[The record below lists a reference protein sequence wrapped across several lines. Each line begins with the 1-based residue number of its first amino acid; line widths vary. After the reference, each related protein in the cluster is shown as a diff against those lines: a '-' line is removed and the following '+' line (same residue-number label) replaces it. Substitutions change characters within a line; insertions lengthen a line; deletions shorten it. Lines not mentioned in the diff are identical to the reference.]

1 MSTQSFQRGIDPKRA
16 MNIGRIALIKEWLD
30 NHNIKNY
37 TVNEDF
43 TIDVDGDVWLEGYH
57 LNDVAQIPDYIRFGK
72 VNGKFVLTN
81 NK

>member
-1 MSTQSFQRGIDPKRA
+1 MNSQSFQRGLDPKRA
-16 MNIGRIALIKEWLD
+16 MNIGQIALIKELLNKHD
-30 NHNIKNY
+30 IKNY

-57 LNDVAQIPDYIRFGK
+57 LNDVAQIPDYIKFGK

>member
-16 MNIGRIALIKEWLD
+16 MTIGRIALIKEWLD
-30 NHNIKNY
+30 NHKIKNF

-43 TIDVDGDVWLEGYH
+43 TIDVGGDVWLEGYH